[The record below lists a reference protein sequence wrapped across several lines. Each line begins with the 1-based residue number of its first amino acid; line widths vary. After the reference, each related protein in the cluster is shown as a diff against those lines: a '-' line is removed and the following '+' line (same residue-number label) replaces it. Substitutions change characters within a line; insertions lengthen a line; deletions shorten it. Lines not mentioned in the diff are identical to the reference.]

1 MATSATTI
9 KSTPIAG
16 RVTGVPGPPAATVA
30 SHATAAECS
39 AKVTTDSH
47 VAKYGRQS
55 CGRDP
60 AHTHYL
66 LRCLS
71 FLPLEDAV
79 LFRLAAEENFKMRK
93 TLLAVAAIAGT
104 MSSAAYAADREIKV
118 DDRLDASA
126 DTLVDMMHAADK
138 GIPQDLMNK
147 AHCVVVV
154 PGMKKAGF
162 IFGAKY
168 GRGFATCRRSGGSG
182 WSAPAA
188 MRVEGGSVG
197 FQIGAS
203 ETDVVL
209 LVMNDGGMKHLLSDK
224 FTIGG
229 EATAAAG
236 PIGRDTTAQTDAMLN
251 AEMLSYSRSRGL
263 FAGISL
269 EGATLRPDEETN
281 RELYGRNATN
291 REILTGDFKT
301 PAVAEKF
308 KHALNRESASR

>member
-1 MATSATTI
+1 
-9 KSTPIAG
+9 
-16 RVTGVPGPPAATVA
+16 
-30 SHATAAECS
+30 
-39 AKVTTDSH
+39 
-47 VAKYGRQS
+47 
-55 CGRDP
+55 
-60 AHTHYL
+60 
-66 LRCLS
+66 
-71 FLPLEDAV
+71 
-79 LFRLAAEENFKMRK
+79 MRK
-93 TLLAVAAIAGT
+93 TLVTILAIAGSFST
-104 MSSAAYAADREIKV
+104 AAFATNREIKV
-118 DDRLDASA
+118 DDRLDAAA
-126 DTLVDMMHAADK
+126 DTLIDMMRASDK
-138 GIPQDLMNK
+138 GIPQDLLNK
-147 AHCVVVV
+147 AKCVVVV

-168 GRGFATCRRSGGSG
+168 GRGFAACRRAGGSG

-229 EATAAAG
+229 EASAAAG
-236 PIGRDTTAQTDAMLN
+236 PLGRNATAQTDAQLN

-269 EGATLRPDEETN
+269 EGATLRPDEEAN
-281 RELYGRNATN
+281 RDLYGHDATN

-301 PAVAEKF
+301 PAAAGKF
-308 KHALNRESASR
+308 ERALHRESAHRD

>member
-1 MATSATTI
+1 M
-9 KSTPIAG
+9 KMNLK
-16 RVTGVPGPPAATVA
+16 
-30 SHATAAECS
+30 H
-39 AKVTTDSH
+39 H
-47 VAKYGRQS
+47 VW
-55 CGRDP
+55 
-60 AHTHYL
+60 
-66 LRCLS
+66 
-71 FLPLEDAV
+71 V
-79 LFRLAAEENFKMRK
+79 L
-93 TLLAVAAIAGT
+93 AIAG
-104 MSSAAYAADREIKV
+104 SVSAAAFAADREIKV

-126 DTLVDMMHAADK
+126 ETLTDMMKASDR
-138 GIPQDLMNK
+138 GIPHDLLNK
-147 AHCVVVV
+147 ARCVVVV

-168 GRGFATCRRSGGSG
+168 GHGFAVCRRPGGSG

-236 PIGRDTTAQTDAMLN
+236 PIGRDASAETDAMMK

-281 RELYGRNATN
+281 RELYGRDTTN
-291 REILTGDFKT
+291 REILTGDSKT
-301 PAVAEKF
+301 PAVTGRFE
-308 KHALNRESASR
+308 HALNRESPQRKR

>member
-1 MATSATTI
+1 MRI
-9 KSTPIAG
+9 IAR
-16 RVTGVPGPPAATVA
+16 RVVWI
-30 SHATAAECS
+30 
-39 AKVTTDSH
+39 
-47 VAKYGRQS
+47 
-55 CGRDP
+55 
-60 AHTHYL
+60 
-66 LRCLS
+66 
-71 FLPLEDAV
+71 
-79 LFRLAAEENFKMRK
+79 M
-93 TLLAVAAIAGT
+93 AVAGAMSAIA
-104 MSSAAYAADREIKV
+104 SAADREVKV

-126 DTLVDMMHAADK
+126 DALTDMMRASDH
-138 GIPQDLMNK
+138 GIPHDLIDK

-168 GRGFATCRRSGGSG
+168 GRGFAVCRRHDGGG

-209 LVMNDGGMKHLLSDK
+209 LVMNDRGMQHLLSDK

-229 EATAAAG
+229 DATAAAG
-236 PIGRDTTAQTDAMLN
+236 PIGRDASAQTDAMMH

-281 RELYGRNATN
+281 RELYGHDTTD

-301 PAVAEKF
+301 PVVAETF
-308 KHALNRESASR
+308 EHALNRDSDQRTR